1 MKCISPLTFDI
12 SFILTF
18 RSLFAESG
26 FRLWNYADEGNPI
39 GIISS
44 QYDLSQHVCARSCL
58 ADASCNSFL
67 YRSLDASPICVL
79 YRYTTRDKISEPVHR
94 YEKSMVKSSNL

>member
-44 QYDLSQHVCARSCL
+44 QYDLSQHV
-58 ADASCNSFL
+58 
-67 YRSLDASPICVL
+67 
-79 YRYTTRDKISEPVHR
+79 
-94 YEKSMVKSSNL
+94 